1 LPLGANKR
9 QTIASGVR
17 LGGVLKIPADG
28 PRQIT
33 KSPPEVPKENWMH
46 NAQLSL
52 SQPQHPAYH
61 ETREHTVGPALMGFL
76 PAFRDLHT
84 QEIHLSVSGNGKLAS
99 VHLLDHLP
107 DHWVIERDEL
117 GRITALKEGI
127 VAGFMRQ
134 DRFFTRA
141 ELARTPCDA

>member
-1 LPLGANKR
+1 
-9 QTIASGVR
+9 
-17 LGGVLKIPADG
+17 
-28 PRQIT
+28 
-33 KSPPEVPKENWMH
+33 MH

-52 SQPQHPAYH
+52 SQPQHAAYH
-61 ETREHTVGPALMGFL
+61 ETPELAVGPTLLGFL

-127 VAGFMRQ
+127 IAGFMRQ

-141 ELARTPCDA
+141 ELVRTPCDA